1 MRNYFDKLGRLLED
15 WVWGIRIFLQRH
27 LGAHG
32 DLKVLSVIISAGLFI
47 FIRSTIGYSETY
59 RAPVHLSI
67 TEEGV
72 AILQYS
78 PMEVEVELKGPAEE
92 IRSFDATKL
101 KVQKTIDSTREKS
114 KEVIELSR
122 RSVLGAGK
130 LRVVRILP
138 PEVFVEYDREMEVTM
153 RLSSPELTGRALQ
166 GEAAVVLLP
175 GTVQVIGSENQL
187 MKLVEKGILLPTES
201 VDVSG
206 RTQGFVRRVKVLPP
220 DDSGISKVIPDEV
233 DARITITIQAP
244 AESVYTNA
252 LIPTAT
258 NRLPII
264 SRPEVTNQA
273 DHETLE
279 APVSEA
285 SEAPVSELGGAAL
298 PEAD

>member
-1 MRNYFDKLGRLLED
+1 MRKKMDKLGRVLED
-15 WVWGIRIFLQRH
+15 WVWGIRVFLQRQ
-27 LGAHG
+27 LGMHG

-92 IRSFDATKL
+92 IRSFVAAKL
-101 KVQKTIDSTREKS
+101 KVQKAIDSTREKS
-114 KEVIELSR
+114 NEVIELSR
-122 RSVLGAGK
+122 RSVFGAGK
-130 LRVVRILP
+130 LRVVRITP

-153 RLSSPELTGRALQ
+153 RLSLPELTGRPLQ
-166 GEAAVVLLP
+166 GEATVELAP
-175 GTVQVIGSENQL
+175 SSVQVIGSESQL
-187 MKLVEKGILLPTES
+187 TKLVEKSILLPTES

-206 RTQGFVRRVKVLPP
+206 RTQGFVRRVKVQPP

-233 DARITITIQAP
+233 DARVTITIQAP
-244 AESVYTNA
+244 LESIYTNTPM
-252 LIPTAT
+252 PTIT
-258 NRLPII
+258 NRLPIVPRI
-264 SRPEVTNQA
+264 NVTNRMDDA
-273 DHETLE
+273 VTE
-279 APVSEA
+279 APVSEP
-285 SEAPVSELGGAAL
+285 EGAAV